1 MVVYPGRCVAVG
13 VTRGYEILAP
23 PRGDDHPVSD
33 VFWRLRERLSHVWFL
48 SMENWLRPKR
58 GAIGVEPEDTKELD
72 GMGYF
77 ELSVF
82 SFEITRGLL
91 KAGDMKKIKRARP
104 VNKIFSVFIF
114 N

>member
-1 MVVYPGRCVAVG
+1 MV
-13 VTRGYEILAP
+13 
-23 PRGDDHPVSD
+23 
-33 VFWRLRERLSHVWFL
+33 
-48 SMENWLRPKR
+48 K
-58 GAIGVEPEDTKELD
+58 TKELD

-104 VNKIFSVFIF
+104 VNKVTYIILSTLFFSRIA
-114 N
+114 